1 MVDASFVLDGIMKSN
16 FPDHVSIEEWEGR
29 SADFDVIIDA
39 RSEREFADDHLPG
52 ALNLP
57 VVKNDQYAVVGT
69 LHKTDTHEAYLL
81 GVRLSLANISAAIDQ
96 SIKNIPRD
104 SRVLVYCF
112 RGGKRSILWL
122 NALSMIGFDVTRL
135 TGGWKAY
142 RTWVRARLETLSP
155 QFRFNVFCG
164 PTGSGKTRLLYA
176 LGRAGAQVIDLEDL
190 ARHRGSLI
198 GHLPGV
204 AQPSQKLFDSR
215 LLQIMR
221 SLDPSRPVWLEA
233 ESKKIGAVALP
244 KAFFETM
251 HSGKLFRI
259 DAPMARRVELW
270 REDYAH
276 FEDDPE
282 DMLKRL
288 SFLRP
293 LVGGVELEY
302 WRQLASEKKMPEL
315 FERLMTHH
323 YDPAYTRSI
332 RKNYTSPDAKALF
345 LNDLTP
351 TALDEVA
358 LELIREGK
366 A

>member
-1 MVDASFVLDGIMKSN
+1 MKSSL
-16 FPDHVSIEEWEGR
+16 PDHVTIEQWEKGD
-29 SADFDVIIDA
+29 SLFDVVIDA
-39 RSEREFADDHLPG
+39 RSEREFAEDHLPG

-57 VVKNDQYAVVGT
+57 VVKNDQYADVGK
-69 LHKTDTHEAYLL
+69 LYKTDTHEAYLL
-81 GVRLSLANISAAIDQ
+81 GVRISLTNISAAIDQ
-96 SIKNIPRD
+96 SIKEIPRD

-112 RGGKRSILWL
+112 RGGKRSTLWL
-122 NALSMIGFDVTRL
+122 NALSTIGFDVKRL

-142 RTWVRARLETLSP
+142 RTWVRDTLEILSP
-155 QFRFNVFCG
+155 QFSFNVLCG

-176 LGRAGAQVIDLEDL
+176 LNRTGAQVIDLEDL

-198 GHLPGV
+198 GHIPDV
-204 AQPSQKLFDSR
+204 NQPSQKLFDSY
-215 LLQIMR
+215 LLQKMR
-221 SLDPSRPVWLEA
+221 SLDPARPVWIEA

-251 HSGKLFRI
+251 HAGKIFRV

-276 FEDDPE
+276 FEEDPE

-288 SFLRP
+288 SHLRP

-302 WRQLASEKKMPEL
+302 WHQLASEKKMPEL

-332 RKNYTSPDAKALF
+332 RKNYTGQDAKALV
-345 LNDLTP
+345 LNDLSQ
-351 TALDEVA
+351 TALDKVA
-358 LELIREGK
+358 HELISAE
-366 A
+366 